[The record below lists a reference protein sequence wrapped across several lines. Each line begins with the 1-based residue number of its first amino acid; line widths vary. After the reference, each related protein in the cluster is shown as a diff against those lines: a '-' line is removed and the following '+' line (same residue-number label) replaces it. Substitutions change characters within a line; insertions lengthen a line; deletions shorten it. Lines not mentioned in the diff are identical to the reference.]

1 MSKITDFYN
10 RHKNIVLTLMVAVYF
25 VIILPLMYY
34 FKIPCVFRHF
44 LGLYCP
50 GCGMTRAILSVIH
63 FDFISAFYYN
73 PLVIALPYVA
83 VYILFD
89 LKSKVHKYILVAIG
103 ILFLLNW
110 VIRLAVPS
118 LQVV

>member
-1 MSKITDFYN
+1 MSKITDFYK
-10 RHKNIVLTLMVAVYF
+10 RYKNVVLILIVVVYF
-25 VIILPLMYY
+25 SIVLPLMYY
-34 FKIPCVFRHF
+34 FKIPCVFRRF

-50 GCGMTRAILSVIH
+50 GCGMTRAIISVIH
-63 FDFISAFYYN
+63 LDFLSAFYYN
-73 PLVIALPYVA
+73 PLVFSLPYVA
-83 VYILFD
+83 IYVLFD
-89 LKSKVHKYILVAIG
+89 LKSKVHKYILAVIG